1 MGCRNPVTF
10 GATCHRCITDLIQ
23 NYLLPEFFF
32 NFLEKLKKNL
42 EKLMK
47 SKEICEDVFKIREGE
62 NLFCE
67 GEKLMCEGEMG
78 DRV

>member
-23 NYLLPEFFF
+23 NYLLREFFF
-32 NFLEKLKKNL
+32 NFSKKLKKNS

-47 SKEICEDVFKIREGE
+47 SKEIRKGVFKIREGE

-67 GEKLMCEGEMG
+67 GEKLMCEDEMG

>member
-47 SKEICEDVFKIREGE
+47 SKGIREGVFKIREGE
-62 NLFCE
+62 IIFCE
-67 GEKLMCEGEMG
+67 GKK
-78 DRV
+78 